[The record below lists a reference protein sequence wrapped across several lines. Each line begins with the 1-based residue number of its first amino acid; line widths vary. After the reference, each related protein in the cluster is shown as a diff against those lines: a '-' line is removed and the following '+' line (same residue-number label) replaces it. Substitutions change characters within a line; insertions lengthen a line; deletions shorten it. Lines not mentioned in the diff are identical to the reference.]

1 MEVRDGNTLH
11 CAACGYEQQSDAHA
25 FLHNMGAGP
34 EIRYVSDWSRLIYER
49 LKEKIISGELTA
61 LRCGTRIHMID
72 YARKK
77 FVEVGQGM
85 LELTREQFVIDAQIR
100 GEKTVM
106 TVPITGLPSL
116 PFSPG
121 KYLEVQQGSNIYRC
135 VLEDGKLV
143 MKLINMVKIFY
154 ELNKTVIPSKEK
166 KPEVV

>member
-1 MEVRDGNTLH
+1 
-11 CAACGYEQQSDAHA
+11 
-25 FLHNMGAGP
+25 
-34 EIRYVSDWSRLIYER
+34 
-49 LKEKIISGELTA
+49 
-61 LRCGTRIHMID
+61 
-72 YARKK
+72 
-77 FVEVGQGM
+77 M

-143 MKLINMVKIFY
+143 MKFINMVKIFY

>member
-11 CAACGYEQQSDAHA
+11 CTACGYEQQSDAHA

-61 LRCGTRIHMID
+61 LRCGTKIRMID
-72 YARKK
+72 YERKK

-143 MKLINMVKIFY
+143 MKFINMVKIFY